1 MPFNDFG
8 PLDWKMGTLIGFI
21 RRAITHTS
29 HTHMALIHHELE
41 FIESQFAYSGYPHKL
56 IGEKINTTLTKMLYP
71 HTLPDNNT
79 QDETPNCYTVLHL
92 PFCGDDAFKTA
103 NTMRKQIPADHSR
116 VSISTTA
123 TKIRDILPK
132 LNTCSIETR
141 KPLIRNCVYK
151 YACPCGKV
159 YIGET
164 KRRLAV
170 RIKEHEKS
178 GAIRDHVNEPSNNCI
193 FDPGVFS
200 VVASNLKGTN
210 ARKRCEA
217 LYIRWYDR
225 KAQTVN
231 SQTYSR
237 ELIIW

>member
-1 MPFNDFG
+1 
-8 PLDWKMGTLIGFI
+8 
-21 RRAITHTS
+21 
-29 HTHMALIHHELE
+29 
-41 FIESQFAYSGYPHKL
+41 
-56 IGEKINTTLTKMLYP
+56 
-71 HTLPDNNT
+71 
-79 QDETPNCYTVLHL
+79 
-92 PFCGDDAFKTA
+92 
-103 NTMRKQIPADHSR
+103 MRKQIPADHSR

-178 GAIRDHVNEPSNNCI
+178 GAIRDHVNGAPLEPN
-193 FDPGVFS
+193 P
-200 VVASNLKGTN
+200 
-210 ARKRCEA
+210 
-217 LYIRWYDR
+217 
-225 KAQTVN
+225 
-231 SQTYSR
+231 SR
-237 ELIIW
+237 HITATSGLRVG